1 VWRLELPRPRAGCRQ
16 VRSRTPSRCP
26 YHTLSGWSCSYRA
39 NDRSRRMI
47 DLRHRFDVRNARS
60 QSGGARTCG
69 AGVGAVRVAGVLHGL
84 VLKVRMPY
92 ASTYLFGAREGASAP
107 AAVHS
112 LERHV
117 RNALFDT
124 TWLGELTCC
133 TICGY
138 LTYDFTYVIYK
149 RADTMWQFMLHHS
162 VSFAVIWYCN
172 VRATRPHHHQ
182 HHMRT
187 HALTRT
193 HRPSARDSSMR

>member
-1 VWRLELPRPRAGCRQ
+1 MCGMRGRSLVALGHAVLVSVPSVWLVFFTDSYSKYVCR
-16 VRSRTPSRCP
+16 
-26 YHTLSGWSCSYRA
+26 
-39 NDRSRRMI
+39 M
-47 DLRHRFDVRNARS
+47 
-60 QSGGARTCG
+60 
-69 AGVGAVRVAGVLHGL
+69 RV
-84 VLKVRMPY
+84 Y
-92 ASTYLFGAREGASAP
+92 ATYLFGMRESAP

-172 VRATRPHHHQ
+172 VRATKPHHHQ
-182 HHMRT
+182 HHRRT
-187 HALTRT
+187 HARTRT